1 MMHATRNLKTL
12 GLLFMLLMAAPAV
25 AVAQTCTGLALTAPG
40 AEPVCIERGDFGVPE
55 ISAPTEAAVFFGQGF
70 AVAQDRLFQLETFRR
85 AALGRLA
92 ELDPSQYDT
101 DVAIRTVFYTDAE
114 RQAQYEALPAPV
126 QTMFTSYV
134 DGINAYLDSMDV
146 DPQQYKPVQFT
157 QVPDPEPWAVTDAV
171 AVVQFFMRRFGQYGG
186 EELVR
191 AGELMQ
197 QGPDWFAENRPI
209 NDPAAPTTIGEAGGA
224 PALRIRTE
232 ALQSVTP
239 SIVREHEATQ
249 AQVEDG
255 LGRLNIPTLG
265 SFAVVTAGGRSAT
278 DHPMLLGAPQMNG
291 SSEPQAD
298 ETSVVNEVELI
309 TPELYVAGMT
319 VAGAPGVIIGRNRDV
334 TWTLTSGNSDNTD
347 TFRETVQLQDGQPVA
362 YQFDGAFQP
371 FEVREETIYR
381 GAEPTTVPVLRTVHG
396 PVIRLDL
403 ENEQVF
409 THQMTFW
416 GEELEMAA
424 AFYDVWKATDLA
436 SFEAAIADSPMNFN
450 VFYAGRDQHIAYFH
464 TGKLLRSIQALDGPD
479 PRLPREGDGSQ
490 EWGEDPFLSFE
501 ALPSVVDP
509 EDGYLV
515 NWNNKPAP
523 DWNNGD
529 NVPWAD
535 VPDRR
540 TRTFRV
546 EAIDDFIGPL
556 SAVAYEDLLD
566 VFGVVRDFGSY
577 PGTYQQ
583 VVELTPDY
591 VEGSSLV
598 PPGQS
603 GFVDLSGTPSPHVA
617 DQWSFY
623 QEGTLKPFGT
633 TVDREAPAVPDRF
646 ALQQNYPNPFNPRT
660 TIRYTLDAPG
670 VIELAVF
677 DVLGRRVATLAD
689 GPRAAGTHTVTFEG
703 DGLASGLYLYRL
715 VAGGQERTRLMHL
728 VK

>member
-1 MMHATRNLKTL
+1 MTRTIRHLTSL
-12 GLLFMLLMAAPAV
+12 GFLFALVMAAPAV
-25 AVAQTCTGLALTAPG
+25 VVAQTCTGLALTASD
-40 AEPVCIERGDFGVPE
+40 AETVCIERDDFGVPE

-101 DVAIRTVFYTDAE
+101 DVAIRTVFYTEAE
-114 RQAQYEALPAPV
+114 RQAQYDALPAPV
-126 QTMFTSYV
+126 QTMFDAYV
-134 DGINAYLDSMDV
+134 AGINTYLDSMAV

-197 QGPDWFAENRPI
+197 QGQAWFAENRPI
-209 NDPAAPTTIGEAGGA
+209 NDPSAPTTIGEAGGT
-224 PALRIRTE
+224 PALRIQAEVRRDVSPT
-232 ALQSVTP
+232 V
-239 SIVREHEATQ
+239 VREHVATQ
-249 AQVEDG
+249 ARVAQDLER
-255 LGRLNIPTLG
+255 LGIPTLG
-265 SFAVVTAGGRSAT
+265 SFAVVTAGDRSASGNA
-278 DHPMLLGAPQMNG
+278 MLLGAPQMNG

-309 TPELYVAGMT
+309 TPALYVAGMT

-334 TWTLTSGNSDNTD
+334 AWTLTSGNSDNTD

-362 YQFDGAFQP
+362 YQFEGDFVP
-371 FEVREETIYR
+371 FEVREETINQ
-381 GAEPTTVPVLRTVHG
+381 GAEATTVPVLRTAHG

-416 GEELEMAA
+416 GQELEMAA
-424 AFYDVWKATDLA
+424 AFYDVWNATDLA

-450 VFYAGRDQHIAYFH
+450 IFYAGRDQHVAYFH
-464 TGKLLRSIQALDGPD
+464 TGKLLRSIQTLDGPD
-479 PRLPREGDGSQ
+479 PRLPRNGDGSQ
-490 EWGEDPFLSFE
+490 EWGEDPFLPFE
-501 ALPSVVDP
+501 DLPSVVDP
-509 EDGYLV
+509 DDGYLV

-540 TRTFRV
+540 SRTFRV
-546 EAIDDFIGPL
+546 EAIDDFVGPL
-556 SAVAYEDLLD
+556 SAVAFEDLLG

-583 VVELTPDY
+583 VVEMTPDY
-591 VEGSSLV
+591 VDGSSLV

-633 TVDREAPAVPDRF
+633 TVDREAPGVPGRF
-646 ALQQNYPNPFNPRT
+646 ALQQNYPNPFNPAT
-660 TIRYTLDAPG
+660 TIRYSLDATGP
-670 VIELAVF
+670 VELAVF
-677 DVLGRRVATLAD
+677 DVLGRRVATLVD
-689 GPRAAGTHTVTFEG
+689 GPRAAGTHTVTFDG

-715 VAGGQERTRLMHL
+715 VTGGQEQTRLMHL